1 MGRGA
6 VTLMAV
12 NGQEIIR
19 LFETWS
25 PKKLA
30 CMENDPIGLAIGTLN
45 KPVSNVLVTLDVND
59 AVVNEAIDKGCEL
72 IIAHHPPIFRKLAN
86 IRTDNP
92 AGALYEKLIK
102 NDIAVYAA
110 HTNLDVATGG
120 VNDLLAEALQLQ
132 NCTLLEQTYSEKL
145 MKLVVFE
152 QQDNAEA
159 LRTALMNAG
168 AGTIGDYKGC
178 SFTSYGEG
186 RFFPQHGANP
196 TKGQVGAMHVE
207 PEARIEVVF
216 PQSMKN
222 RVLKAMLNAHS
233 YEEPA
238 YDVFVL
244 DIDVNEMG
252 LGRVGR
258 LAEPMTLR
266 QFAEHVKAQLDV
278 PFVRIVGDGESVVS
292 KVAVVGGDGNKYIY
306 AAKRAG
312 ADVFVTGDMYFH
324 TAQDAEAIGLHIV
337 DPGHHV
343 EKVMIPGV
351 ANKMR
356 ELCDKLDIQFIESSV
371 HTEPFAC
378 V

>member
-120 VNDLLAEALQLQ
+120 VNDLLANALQLQ
-132 NCTLLEQTYSEKL
+132 NCTILEQTYSEKL
-145 MKLVVFE
+145 MKLIVFE
-152 QQDNAEA
+152 QKDNAEA

-168 AGTIGDYKGC
+168 AGTIGNYKGC
-178 SFTSYGEG
+178 SFTTYGEG
-186 RFFPQHGANP
+186 RFFPGDGANP
-196 TKGQVGAMHVE
+196 TKGQVGALHVE
-207 PEARIEVVF
+207 DEARIEVVF

-266 QFAEHVKAQLDV
+266 QFAEHVKTQLDV

-356 ELCDKLDIQFIESSV
+356 TLCDKLDVQFIESSV
-371 HTEPFAC
+371 HTEPFTC

>member
-120 VNDLLAEALQLQ
+120 VNDLLADALQLQ
-132 NCTLLEQTYSEKL
+132 NCTILEQTYSEKL
-145 MKLVVFE
+145 MKLIVFE
-152 QQDNAEA
+152 QKDNAEA

-168 AGTIGDYKGC
+168 AGTIGNYKGC
-178 SFTSYGEG
+178 SFTTYGEG
-186 RFFPQHGANP
+186 RFFPEDGANP
-196 TKGQVGAMHVE
+196 TKGQVGALHVE
-207 PEARIEVVF
+207 DEARIEVVF
-216 PQSMKN
+216 PQSTKN

-238 YDVFVL
+238 YDL
-244 DIDVNEMG
+244 YTMDIDVNEMG
-252 LGRVGR
+252 LGRIGR

-266 QFAEHVKAQLDV
+266 QFAEHVKTQLDV

-324 TAQDAEAIGLHIV
+324 TAQDAEAIGLNIV

-356 ELCDKLDIQFIESSV
+356 TLCDKLDVQFIESNV
-371 HTEPFAC
+371 HTEPFTC